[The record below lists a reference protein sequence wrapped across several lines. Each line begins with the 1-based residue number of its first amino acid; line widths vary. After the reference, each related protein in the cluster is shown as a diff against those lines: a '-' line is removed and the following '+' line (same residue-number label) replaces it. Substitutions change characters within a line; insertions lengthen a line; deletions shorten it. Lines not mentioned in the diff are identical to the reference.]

1 MRTKKALTESRRNFC
16 NLLVSIVIGGNQIL
30 VTYQFSSMIETLI
43 IKKDIASE
51 TYEATTIPQNFKLPF
66 RDIS

>member
-1 MRTKKALTESRRNFC
+1 MT
-16 NLLVSIVIGGNQIL
+16 G
-30 VTYQFSSMIETLI
+30 TLI

-51 TYEATTIPQNFKLPF
+51 SYEATTILQNFKLLF